1 MASSNLQPVTRNP
14 IPYLSPKIIAV
25 LLMGFASGLPYL
37 LVGATMGAWL
47 TESGLDKATV
57 GMFAWVS
64 IPATFKFLWAPIF
77 DHIRLPILGR
87 MGRRRSWLLLIQ
99 AVLAACIFQFAALD
113 PLASSAAVAWVAV
126 VIAALSA
133 SQDVVIDAFRAE
145 YLDKPQYGEG
155 AAVAVFGYR
164 LGMLMAGG
172 GALAIADIHNWGAVF
187 TIMAGIMAACMVIT
201 LAVREPAVPMAVEMP
216 KGSAKEWLKVALVV
230 PFVDFMQRFALWPWM
245 LLFIV
250 LYRLPDGFIAFMA
263 TPYYLEMGFDKLEIA
278 GVAKVYGFAATMAG
292 MVLGGWLLRTWD
304 VLRCLWVFGI
314 AQVGTNLIYLLLGVF
329 KGQLWALMVVI
340 SVDNFASGLLT
351 AAMVAYL
358 MSLCNLSFT
367 ATQYALL
374 SALATLSSR
383 TVSGFAGMIA
393 EAHGYDAMF
402 MLSAMLSLP
411 ALVVLWWVRRP
422 SMHILLRVM
431 QHTNDQNG

>member
-1 MASSNLQPVTRNP
+1 MMHQIPDTKYQ
-14 IPYLSPKIIAV
+14 IPYLNPKIIAV

-37 LVGATMGAWL
+37 LVGATLGAWL
-47 TESGLDKATV
+47 TEAGLDKATV
-57 GMFAWVS
+57 GMFAWVA

-77 DHIRLPILGR
+77 DHIKLPILSR

-99 AVLAACIFQFAALD
+99 AVLAASIFQFAHLD
-113 PLASSAAVAWVAV
+113 PLVSPAMVAWVAV
-126 VIAALSA
+126 IIAALSA

-172 GALAIADIHNWGAVF
+172 GALAIADIHNWDMVF
-187 TIMAGIMAACMVIT
+187 MVMAGIMAACMVVT
-201 LAVREPAVPMAVEMP
+201 LVVREPVVPMVVDMP
-216 KGSAKEWLKVALVV
+216 KGSVSAWLKVALVV
-230 PFVDFMQRFALWPWM
+230 PFVDFMQRFAMWPWM

-263 TPYYLEMGFDKLEIA
+263 TPYYLEMGYEKLEIA
-278 GVAKVYGFAATMAG
+278 GVAKVYGFAATMVG
-292 MVLGGWLLRTWD
+292 MVLGGWLLRKWD
-304 VLRCLWVFGI
+304 VLRALWVFGI
-314 AQVGTNLIYLLLGVF
+314 AQVGTNLIYLLLGIF
-329 KGQLWALMVVI
+329 NGEIWALMVVI
-340 SVDNFASGLLT
+340 SVDNFAGGLLT

-358 MSLCNLSFT
+358 MGLCNLSFT

-393 EAHGYDAMF
+393 EAYGYDAMF
-402 MLSAMLSLP
+402 ILSAILSLP
-411 ALVVLWWVRRP
+411 ALVVLWWVRRG
-422 SMHILLRVM
+422 SKLA
-431 QHTNDQNG
+431 